1 MWAVVTPKL
10 GRQQEIVDGLRHGR
24 RVIFVPQKTA
34 VDSSMGSPRA
44 AVQHGVSLVGG
55 SSVGGL
61 GGLVVLVVVVLI
73 GGIPLGCGPPF

>member
-1 MWAVVTPKL
+1 
-10 GRQQEIVDGLRHGR
+10 
-24 RVIFVPQKTA
+24 VPQKTA

-44 AVQHGVSLVGG
+44 AVQHGVSLVDG